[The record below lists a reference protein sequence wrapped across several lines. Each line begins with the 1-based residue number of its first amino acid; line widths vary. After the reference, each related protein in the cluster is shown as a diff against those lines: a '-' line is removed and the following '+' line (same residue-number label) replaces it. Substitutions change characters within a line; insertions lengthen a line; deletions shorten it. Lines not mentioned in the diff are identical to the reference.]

1 MVGDCLTD
9 IQAGE
14 KVGCKTIL
22 LKDNMSFLDIVD
34 IIKFKSNN

>member
-22 LKDNMSFLDIVD
+22 LRKNQSFLEV
-34 IIKFKSNN
+34 IKMIESENS